1 MINFVFGK
9 VHAKNL
15 PSQKLVLRIVDIII
29 NLVVLWVFD
38 DLTSEILPGNLVIS
52 HFRVP
57 LCFSFKASLVVRN
70 NYYENDFDLH
80 EKKTVCRTHFHM
92 KGFALRLFFSGETE
106 AQENSEM
113 AYSIII
119 GRRNEVL
126 LGSVVR

>member
-1 MINFVFGK
+1 
-9 VHAKNL
+9 
-15 PSQKLVLRIVDIII
+15 
-29 NLVVLWVFD
+29 
-38 DLTSEILPGNLVIS
+38 
-52 HFRVP
+52 
-57 LCFSFKASLVVRN
+57 
-70 NYYENDFDLH
+70 
-80 EKKTVCRTHFHM
+80 M

>member
-15 PSQKLVLRIVDIII
+15 PSQKLLLRIVDIII
-29 NLVVLWVFD
+29 NLVVLWVFYH
-38 DLTSEILPGNLVIS
+38 LTSEILPGNLVIS
-52 HFRVP
+52 H
-57 LCFSFKASLVVRN
+57 LCFSFKASLIVRN

-80 EKKTVCRTHFHM
+80 EKKTACRTHFHM
-92 KGFALRLFFSGETE
+92 KGFALRLFFRGETE